1 MGASAEPSRARREAE
16 RARRVRSNASWRG
29 GSDRLARFRPEF
41 SVAARAGRR
50 STDPRANEPIVFPV
64 WALRSDRLQTRQ
76 PTAKGGL
83 RGGARRAPRTEAR
96 AAIGSAGP
104 SAREPHTRRRP
115 RPRPAPDRARS
126 PSRPFEKMPLDRA
139 PIASFGRLGAFRF
152 FARARR
158 AETDRLYSV
167 ESIATARNTERF
179 SCRSRAFWSWRRR

>member
-1 MGASAEPSRARREAE
+1 MPPRGTRGRVDERSGRGAYARMRRRGPDATFSRVFGRFFRSRRALDAVRRTRARTN
-16 RARRVRSNASWRG
+16 RSS
-29 GSDRLARFRPEF
+29 
-41 SVAARAGRR
+41 
-50 STDPRANEPIVFPV
+50 FPV

-76 PTAKGGL
+76 PTATGGL

-139 PIASFGRLGAFRF
+139 PISSFGRLGAFRF

-158 AETDRLYSV
+158 AETDRPCSV